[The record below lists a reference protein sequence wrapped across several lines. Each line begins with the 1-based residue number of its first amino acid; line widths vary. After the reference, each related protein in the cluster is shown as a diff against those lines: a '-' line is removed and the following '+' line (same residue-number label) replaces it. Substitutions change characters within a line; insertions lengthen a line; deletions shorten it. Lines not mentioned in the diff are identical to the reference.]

1 MMSNK
6 AYITREKMPDSICG
20 TNGVIVNNEVENYK
34 YILARQT
41 KKHSS
46 NIDDKAQERKN
57 SRVGGDTVYNKV
69 NFDH

>member
-6 AYITREKMPDSICG
+6 AYIIREKMPDSICG
-20 TNGVIVNNEVENYK
+20 TNGVIVNNEVENHK

-46 NIDDKAQERKN
+46 NIDDKAQE
-57 SRVGGDTVYNKV
+57 
-69 NFDH
+69 